1 MRPNPD
7 NDNLDGF
14 ASDLLFR
21 PGELEGDRSGS
32 ATAAGIRGVDE
43 SRRGLQRYLEASGV
57 NPFDL
62 MNHLVALSQ
71 AYGAVWCL
79 VKSQD
84 ELIGQTLA
92 SLGRL

>member
-1 MRPNPD
+1 MRPKPD
-7 NDNLDGF
+7 NSNLDGI

-21 PGELEGDRSGS
+21 HVEVEGNRSCS
-32 ATAAGIRGVDE
+32 ATAAGIRGGDE
-43 SRRGLQRYLEASGV
+43 SRRGLQRYLEAAGV

-62 MNHLVALSQ
+62 VNHMVALSQ

-79 VKSQD
+79 VKAQD
-84 ELIGQTLA
+84 ELIGQTLT